1 MTKREIESRINDLEA
16 EKQTYIDFRD
26 AFQGC
31 SDNLT
36 AQEDKMKEGAL
47 DLIAAPYKI
56 CGENFEDWVGKNA
69 SAAMRKRVTIE
80 NNMNQYDVEIKAL
93 LNEISEAI
101 TEIEKKIQELQ
112 EEIDRLWVEW
122 ASAPDDEPES
132 DYLQ

>member
-16 EKQTYIDFRD
+16 EKQTYIDFRN
-26 AFQGC
+26 AFQGY

-36 AQEDKMKEGAL
+36 SQETTMKDSAL
-47 DLIAAPYKI
+47 DLISEYMI
-56 CGENFEDWVGKNA
+56 CGNNFDDWVGKN
-69 SAAMRKRVTIE
+69 SNTAMRKKVTIE
-80 NNMNQYDVEIKAL
+80 NNMNQYDGEIKAL

-112 EEIDRLWVEW
+112 KEIDRLWGEW